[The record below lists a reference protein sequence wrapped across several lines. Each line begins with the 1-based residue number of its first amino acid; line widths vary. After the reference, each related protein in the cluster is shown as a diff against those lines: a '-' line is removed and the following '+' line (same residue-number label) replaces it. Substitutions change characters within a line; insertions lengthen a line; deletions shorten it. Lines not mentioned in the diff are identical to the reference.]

1 VVVGLLVVMG
11 EAEAVRLVVTVDEGE
26 DEEDADLESEGDALL
41 VLELETVA
49 VGAADRVE
57 LLDESELRD
66 AEDVL
71 EEEGEVVAFAV
82 NVSV

>member
-1 VVVGLLVVMG
+1 
-11 EAEAVRLVVTVDEGE
+11 VRLVVTVDEGDD
-26 DEEDADLESEGDALL
+26 DEEADLDSEGDALL

-49 VGAADRVE
+49 VWAADRVE

-66 AEDVL
+66 ADDVL
-71 EEEGEVVAFAV
+71 EVEGEVVAFAV

>member
-1 VVVGLLVVMG
+1 M
-11 EAEAVRLVVTVDEGE
+11 VTVDEGDD
-26 DEEDADLESEGDALL
+26 DEEADLDSEGDALL

-49 VGAADRVE
+49 VWAADRVE

-66 AEDVL
+66 ADDVL
-71 EEEGEVVAFAV
+71 EVEGEVVAFAV

>member
-1 VVVGLLVVMG
+1 M
-11 EAEAVRLVVTVDEGE
+11 RLVVTVDEGDD
-26 DEEDADLESEGDALL
+26 DEEADLDSEGDALL

-49 VGAADRVE
+49 VWAADRVE

-66 AEDVL
+66 ADDVL
-71 EEEGEVVAFAV
+71 EVEGEVVAFAV

>member
-1 VVVGLLVVMG
+1 MLVGVFVVIG
-11 EAEAVRLVVTVDEGE
+11 EADDVRLVVTVDEGE
-26 DEEDADLESEGDALL
+26 DDEDADLESEGDALL
-41 VLELETVA
+41 VLELETVE
-49 VGAADRVE
+49 VGTADRVE

-66 AEDVL
+66 ADDVL